1 MGIGIIID
9 LIILALIVLSVILG
23 CKKGLAKSLIK
34 ILSFFIAII
43 IAVILYKPVA
53 NFIIEKT
60 LIDDNIKESVINLVK
75 DDIEETGEVKEDTNL
90 PKAMVN
96 YINDS
101 VKNAVTETK
110 DKIVE
115 NVADGIAVTAVNIG
129 SAVAI
134 FIVVRI
140 VLLVISLI
148 SDILTDLPVIKQFD
162 KTGGVIFGLL
172 RALVIIFIIF
182 AVLSLISP
190 LIEQTGIIS
199 MINTSFIGSL
209 LYDNNL
215 LLQIVFK

>member
-1 MGIGIIID
+1 
-9 LIILALIVLSVILG
+9 
-23 CKKGLAKSLIK
+23 
-34 ILSFFIAII
+34 
-43 IAVILYKPVA
+43 
-53 NFIIEKT
+53 
-60 LIDDNIKESVINLVK
+60 
-75 DDIEETGEVKEDTNL
+75 
-90 PKAMVN
+90 MVN